1 MIGKPMVKIVVNPG
15 RKVWDRL
22 NKRDAKE
29 GEVLDVKDVEAKI
42 LKFRGIASD
51 APAEQP
57 PRPAPAPPAPPARP
71 MPPAAPPPPVVP
83 PPPAAAEEVPVEAPP
98 VEEAT
103 ASEEEPMRTR
113 RPYRRRDLQPEE

>member
-1 MIGKPMVKIVVNPG
+1 MVKIVVNKG

-51 APAEQP
+51 APQDKP
-57 PRPAPAPPAPPARP
+57 PAPPPSPPAPPARP
-71 MPPAAPPPPVVP
+71 VPPPAPP
-83 PPPAAAEEVPVEAPP
+83 PPPAAAEMEPLEAPP

-113 RPYRRRDLQPEE
+113 RPYRRRDLQPED